1 MDGYGITAK
10 SVNHKYI
17 EVLRALF
24 LKLALQGK
32 ACIAQ
37 DHFDPGRRIPQ
48 ESEIGICP
56 LGIGNHLRMEFIKPH
71 GVSRTTI
78 RCQSSRPQPN
88 DDDTPRTRLRTDV
101 CSAE

>member
-10 SVNHKYI
+10 SVNHEYI

-32 ACIAQ
+32 ACVAQ
-37 DHFDPGRRIPQ
+37 DHFDPGRGIPQ
-48 ESEIGICP
+48 ESEIWICT
-56 LGIGNHLRMEFIKPH
+56 LGIGNHLRIELIEPH
-71 GVSRTTI
+71 GVTGTTI
-78 RCQSSRPQPN
+78 GCKCSRPQPY
-88 DDDTPRTRLRTDV
+88 DGDTPRTRLRTGV